1 MRNFFTNKPK
11 KHFRRTFKVLV
22 KIPAKI
28 LIGEFKKRKKHY
40 KKRKRTLHTY
50 NNKLSKLKSRYNKL
64 SKGEKFKSKYPTLDS
79 FIKII
84 KLKEVS

>member
-1 MRNFFTNKPK
+1 MKTYFPNKSNK
-11 KHFRRTFKVLV
+11 IFRRTFRVLV
-22 KIPAKI
+22 RIPTKI

-50 NNKLSKLKSRYNKL
+50 NNKLTKLKSRYNRL
-64 SKGEKFKSKYPTLDS
+64 SKGEKFKSKYPTFDS
-79 FIKII
+79 FIRTI